1 MSIVIDFQ
9 KLQQFTEEVF
19 LACGAPRAEAA
30 IVAEHLVTA
39 NLMGYDT
46 HGVIR
51 IPQYLDHVRQGVIKP
66 GAPINIQ
73 QETATTA
80 IVECGWNFGQ
90 VGGRRAMELA
100 VQKAKKQHVAT
111 VVVRHANHAGRLG
124 TYTQQAAEQG
134 MLAIAVCNSP
144 IHGHFVLPWG
154 GTEGRLATNPIS
166 FAFPGNPQGPI
177 LADFSTAESSEGAIR
192 LHLNLGKQVPT
203 GWIVDSDGTPTSDPA
218 AFYGPPPGAIL
229 PFGGS
234 KGYRGFALSILV
246 EVLGGILGGS
256 STLMKQP
263 GNGLGFIVV
272 DISAFLAPEQ
282 FNTLV
287 HEMRDYIKSS
297 PTAPGHDEVFL
308 PGEPD
313 YRNMERRRRDGI
325 TIDSNTWE
333 QILKAAKGVGVESP
347 KLSDRPV
354 ASLRT

>member
-1 MSIVIDFQ
+1 MAIVIDSK
-9 KLQQFTEEVF
+9 KLQQFTEDVF
-19 LACGAPRAEAA
+19 LACRTPRAEAA

-51 IPQYLDHVRQGVIKP
+51 VPQYLEHVRQGVIVP
-66 GAPINIQ
+66 GAPIHIQ

-80 IVECGWNFGQ
+80 VVECGWNFGQ

-100 VQKAKKQHVAT
+100 VEKARQQHVAT

-124 TYTQQAAEQG
+124 SYTQQAAEQG

-166 FAFPGNPQGPI
+166 FAFPGNPHGPI

-192 LHLNLGKQVPT
+192 LHLNLGKPVPS
-203 GWIVDSDGTPTSDPA
+203 GWIVDSGGTPTSDPA
-218 AFYGPPPGAIL
+218 AFYGPPKGAIL

-234 KGYRGFALSILV
+234 KGYRGFALAILV

-263 GNGLGFIVV
+263 GNGLGFIVL
-272 DISAFLAPEQ
+272 DIGAFLDPEH

-287 HEMRDYIKSS
+287 GEMRDYIKSS
-297 PTAPGHDEVFL
+297 PPAPGHDEVFL

-325 TIDSNTWE
+325 SIDGNTWE
-333 QILKAAKGVGVESP
+333 QIVAAASAVGVGSP
-347 KLSDRPV
+347 ELPDQPV
-354 ASLRT
+354 ASLRS